1 MQPLAVG
8 EKTYHARIRRTA
20 LSINRQQPRIH
31 YNSTMEISKVHRER
45 KYQRQRQSTT
55 PGGSEPENWV
65 TGYRLGVIVV
75 QRRWSEQKESQP
87 FG

>member
-31 YNSTMEISKVHRER
+31 YNSTMEISKVHKELRW
-45 KYQRQRQSTT
+45 QSLLQSTT
-55 PGGSEPENWV
+55 PGGSEY
-65 TGYRLGVIVV
+65 TKKG
-75 QRRWSEQKESQP
+75 SEKRQSHKSNEAAVAV
-87 FG
+87 